1 MIRSVIVG
9 MVLMIS
15 SRWDSIGPAPFLN
28 MKISCTLKIVDRFD
42 SKADLIMKIVDFRPV
57 LVKFSARKANW
68 LENGMV

>member
-1 MIRSVIVG
+1 
-9 MVLMIS
+9 
-15 SRWDSIGPAPFLN
+15 

-57 LVKFSARKANW
+57 LVKFSATKANW